1 MSPKRVCLAMS
12 GGVDSAAAALLL
24 RQQGYEVHGVT
35 LRLRSGDDRSGL
47 CGAEDDIAL
56 AQKLAA
62 SMGIEHTVLDLCQLF
77 RDTVMRNFTAEY
89 VRGRT
94 PNPCVDCNREI
105 KFGALMDWALDHGM
119 DAMATG
125 HYARVEYH
133 WETGRLRLLR

>member
-47 CGAEDDIAL
+47 CGSEDDITL

-77 RDTVMRNFTAEY
+77 RDTVMKHFTDEY

-94 PNPCVDCNREI
+94 PNPCVGSSGGD
-105 KFGALMDWALDHGM
+105 
-119 DAMATG
+119 
-125 HYARVEYH
+125 RV
-133 WETGRLRLLR
+133 GGVV